1 MRADTRKS
9 EVAKMMGRGDKR
21 RGEEK
26 REERAEA
33 CRRHRHINNTCRLPL
48 FLFSPFVVFHD
59 LRTYNL
65 ITGSDASNLSSPT
78 IHSLCLSISSLPLS
92 FLLLSASVLIG
103 LSWSSL
109 STNIIMR
116 VLQNETDFIE
126 TRIVI
131 FIGLLIVRVKTNA

>member
-26 REERAEA
+26 REEVEA

-78 IHSLCLSISSLPLS
+78 VHTLCLSISSLPLS
-92 FLLLSASVLIG
+92 FLLLSVSVLIG

-109 STNIIMR
+109 STNIIAR

-131 FIGLLIVRVKTNA
+131 FIGLLIVNVKTNA

>member
-26 REERAEA
+26 REEAEA

-131 FIGLLIVRVKTNA
+131 LIGLLIVNVKTNA